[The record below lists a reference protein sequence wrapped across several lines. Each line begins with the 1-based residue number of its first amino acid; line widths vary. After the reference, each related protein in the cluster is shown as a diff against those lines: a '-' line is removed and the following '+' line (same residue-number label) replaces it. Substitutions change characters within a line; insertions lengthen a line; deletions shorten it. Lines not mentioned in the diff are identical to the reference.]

1 NCSLGR
7 KSCRSNV
14 TYLKI
19 KGFITK
25 IKDLHPEKQVQI
37 LLRLPYSRQTPHI
50 PLERR
55 ITSPFAAYT
64 SKTPHSPKTRR
75 YFK

>member
-37 LLRLPYSRQTPHI
+37 LLRLQFWEFMSRFQE
-50 PLERR
+50 LCGVWREYVRN
-55 ITSPFAAYT
+55 FG
-64 SKTPHSPKTRR
+64 
-75 YFK
+75 